1 MTTINTIEDLIRIL
15 DDNPEWLEAL
25 RARLLTR
32 ELLEMPNTLA
42 QFMESTNQRFERVE
56 SDIRSIRDDV
66 KVLQSDV
73 KVLQDDVK
81 VLQGDVKVLQGDVKG
96 LRDDVG
102 VLKGAHA
109 RSTALRRFRLIADD
123 MGLHDA
129 RLLPDEDI
137 WNIAQGMRRSGAI
150 SRSEYESF
158 HDADMIVE
166 ALDSQD
172 ETCYIAVEVSFT
184 ANGRDST
191 RAIRNARFLTQHTGQ
206 SAYAAVA
213 SVDTDHEIQYLIDS
227 GDLHLHRIPR
237 RLLEAD

>member
-56 SDIRSIRDDV
+56 SDIRSLRDDV
-66 KVLQSDV
+66 KILQN
-73 KVLQDDVK
+73 
-81 VLQGDVKVLQGDVKG
+81 DVKG

>member
-66 KVLQSDV
+66 KVLQN
-73 KVLQDDVK
+73 
-81 VLQGDVKVLQGDVKG
+81 DVKG

-150 SRSEYESF
+150 SRGEYESF

-172 ETCYIAVEVSFT
+172 KTCYIAVEVSFT

-206 SAYAAVA
+206 SAYAAIA

>member
-56 SDIRSIRDDV
+56 SDIRSLRDDV
-66 KVLQSDV
+66 KILQN
-73 KVLQDDVK
+73 
-81 VLQGDVKVLQGDVKG
+81 DVKG

-213 SVDTDHEIQYLIDS
+213 SVDTDHEIQDLIDS

>member
-42 QFMESTNQRFERVE
+42 RFMESTNQRFERVE

-66 KVLQSDV
+66 KVLQNDV
-73 KVLQDDVK
+73 KVLQD
-81 VLQGDVKVLQGDVKG
+81 DVKG